1 MIRFFNVTKRY
12 ANGVEALRGLKL
24 HVPASSF
31 LYLTGPSGA
40 GKTTFL
46 KLLLGIERASEG
58 EILIAGRNLKMLE
71 DRSIPLLR
79 RSIGIVFQDFK
90 LLADRNVFE
99 NVAIGLEIRGHPPR
113 DIRRRVAEV
122 LDSLGILRYQ
132 RAYPEMLSGGEQ
144 QRVAIARAVVT
155 EPPILLADEPTGN
168 LDPSMSLEIARIFE
182 EIHKKGTTVLVATHD
197 PSLPETYPHR
207 VVTLNKGYLVMDTD
221 PQKVPDDLPDLDG
234 AFR

>member
-31 LYLTGPSGA
+31 IYLTGPSGA

-58 EILIAGRNLKMLE
+58 EILIAGRNLRMLE

-90 LLADRNVFE
+90 LLPDRNVFE
-99 NVAIGLEIRGHPPR
+99 NVAIGLEN
-113 DIRRRVAEV
+113 
-122 LDSLGILRYQ
+122 
-132 RAYPEMLSGGEQ
+132 SG
-144 QRVAIARAVVT
+144 AA
-155 EPPILLADEPTGN
+155 
-168 LDPSMSLEIARIFE
+168 S
-182 EIHKKGTTVLVATHD
+182 
-197 PSLPETYPHR
+197 
-207 VVTLNKGYLVMDTD
+207 
-221 PQKVPDDLPDLDG
+221 
-234 AFR
+234 